1 MPHYRLGI
9 VNALLR
15 HKDIISHFLF
25 SIEDPRDIKK
35 INIDSFEKRHL
46 KRFIFVKNL
55 WFKKKVLFW
64 QKNVLKNV
72 LLSDYN
78 SVVFLGEMY
87 IISTWIGVLI
97 ARLRDKKV
105 VFWGHG
111 LYGNESF
118 IKKII
123 RKSFLKLPHLNLV
136 YDNHAK
142 NIMIVEGFKPS
153 KIDIIYNS
161 IETIKFDNSKYNNEL
176 KYDFF
181 SNNNLPSLVFVG
193 RLTKVKKLDFLI
205 EAILILNKEKPSF
218 NLLIVGAG
226 KEEDGLKILAKKGT
240 REEFPYLNP
249 DQYAAQGGRIGYQD
263 GRSVRSIALNQ
274 LYGIAP
280 KRKMAQEGGLMD
292 LGGMEKDYREE
303 GGFVPIGGQER
314 ADDVPARLSKNEF
327 VFTADAVRAAGGG
340 DIDAG
345 AEVMENVMNNLEQGG
360 NISEESQGLEGA
372 RDMFATSQR
381 LEGVM

>member
-1 MPHYRLGI
+1 MPHYRLVI

-46 KRFIFVKNL
+46 KRFIFVKNF

-72 LLSDYN
+72 LLSDYD

-97 ARLRDKKV
+97 AKLRDKKV

-142 NIMIVEGFKPS
+142 NIMIFEGFKPS

-161 IETIKFDNSKYNNEL
+161 KETIKFDTSKYNNDL

-226 KEEDGLKILAKKGT
+226 KEEDGLKILAKKGIDEGFIKFYGECYDQKILSCLVSKSDLCVSPGNVGLT
-240 REEFPYLNP
+240 AIQSLAYGTPVCTHNNFNNQMPEANSIKEGYNGTFFEE
-249 DQYAAQGGRIGYQD
+249 
-263 GRSVRSIALNQ
+263 
-274 LYGIAP
+274 
-280 KRKMAQEGGLMD
+280 
-292 LGGMEKDYREE
+292 
-303 GGFVPIGGQER
+303 
-314 ADDVPARLSKNEF
+314 
-327 VFTADAVRAAGGG
+327 
-340 DIDAG
+340 
-345 AEVMENVMNNLEQGG
+345 NNLQSLIEV
-360 NISEESQGLEGA
+360 ISEWKYDKKKLISENCINTIENFYNFKNQIKIFEKHL
-372 RDMFATSQR
+372 
-381 LEGVM
+381 L

>member
-15 HKDIISHFLF
+15 HKDMISYFLF

-35 INIDSFEKRHL
+35 INIDSFKKRHL
-46 KRFIFVKNL
+46 NRFIFAKNL

-72 LLSDYN
+72 LLSDYD

-87 IISTWIGVLI
+87 IVSTWIGVII

-161 IETIKFDNSKYNNEL
+161 IETIKFDNSKYDNKL

-181 SNNNLPSLVFVG
+181 SNNKLPSLVFVG

-226 KEEDGLKILAKKGT
+226 KEEDGLKILAKKGIDKGFIKFYGECYDQKILSCLVSKSDLCVSPGNVGLT
-240 REEFPYLNP
+240 AIQSLAYGTPVCTHNNFNNQMPEANSIKEGYNGTFFEE
-249 DQYAAQGGRIGYQD
+249 
-263 GRSVRSIALNQ
+263 
-274 LYGIAP
+274 
-280 KRKMAQEGGLMD
+280 
-292 LGGMEKDYREE
+292 
-303 GGFVPIGGQER
+303 
-314 ADDVPARLSKNEF
+314 
-327 VFTADAVRAAGGG
+327 
-340 DIDAG
+340 
-345 AEVMENVMNNLEQGG
+345 NNLESMIEA
-360 NISEESQGLEGA
+360 ISEWKYDNKKLISENCINTIENLYNFKNQIKIFEKHL
-372 RDMFATSQR
+372 
-381 LEGVM
+381 L